1 MSEFNTLKPIGS
13 IYEKSFEKLGSYTSK
28 QESEKLVEFVCYC
41 VNPNHFHFLLKQL
54 NTDGIKKF
62 MHRIGT
68 GYTKYFNNKYKRS
81 GNLFQRPFKSVHI
94 DSNEYL
100 LHLSAYINLNGRV
113 HKLGSD
119 TSKFSMSSWEEF
131 IGNKNCFCEKS
142 IILGQFNNILEY
154 KNFTE
159 NSLNDILERR
169 EIKGIL
175 LE

>member
-28 QESEKLVEFVCYC
+28 
-41 VNPNHFHFLLKQL
+41 
-54 NTDGIKKF
+54 
-62 MHRIGT
+62 
-68 GYTKYFNNKYKRS
+68 
-81 GNLFQRPFKSVHI
+81 
-94 DSNEYL
+94 
-100 LHLSAYINLNGRV
+100 
-113 HKLGSD
+113 
-119 TSKFSMSSWEEF
+119 FSMSSWEEF
-131 IGNKNCFCEKS
+131 IGNKNGFCEKS